1 MVLGI
6 CAIPVDY
13 VLKCVPDKMCP
24 ELGKKKRKAIDSGVL
39 NLRRKRTETFSNR
52 NLGSVHRENP
62 RD

>member
-24 ELGKKKRKAIDSGVL
+24 ELGKKKRRLVAKAQRVSLVL
-39 NLRRKRTETFSNR
+39 RIG
-52 NLGSVHRENP
+52 LGLLGRS
-62 RD
+62 